1 EALKAGFGPPA
12 DGTSLSGASRHSCG
26 PHGHAA
32 QGVHGYHE
40 GSGLP
45 RRSRENE
52 TGDQSGFW
60 RCGAGDRARGLSNAE
75 GDRGRGGRHGQS
87 LEALE
92 LRDALEVRKPRGS
105 IDAWTVGTMKRSL
118 LRWLTRTPVQTFVLC
133 PLLVVAF
140 ELVRQ
145 GERLTVV
152 PAGLALLAWGYLQY
166 LMVGRLRSR
175 FGGGGPGIGGPPGRV
190 RRGGGFRFVSNPM

>member
-1 EALKAGFGPPA
+1 M
-12 DGTSLSGASRHSCG
+12 D
-26 PHGHAA
+26 
-32 QGVHGYHE
+32 
-40 GSGLP
+40 
-45 RRSRENE
+45 
-52 TGDQSGFW
+52 
-60 RCGAGDRARGLSNAE
+60 
-75 GDRGRGGRHGQS
+75 
-87 LEALE
+87 
-92 LRDALEVRKPRGS
+92 
-105 IDAWTVGTMKRSL
+105 IMKRSL

-175 FGGGGPGIGGPPGRV
+175 FGGGGPGIGVPPDRIVESGPYRYV
-190 RRGGGFRFVSNPM
+190 RNPMYLGHLIFMLGLALTFASWFALVLFAARAVWFHRRVLEDEARLQAMFGAPYLDYQRRVKRWIPGLL